1 MKRFALLLPILAL
14 AAAPARAEDPATNAP
29 AAVRRGVFFFPD
41 GIAVFRGGL
50 QAASNSTYSV
60 QGAVLGFADV
70 PRRMDGVQL
79 DLFAAGAECVNGI
92 QIGLGAVGA
101 AGSARGLV
109 AGGMVAAADDM
120 VGIEVAGIF
129 GIAKRLRGVQL
140 AMMFGFAGGVGERL
154 KPLSPEEIERD
165 VPVSWGAM
173 GAFFSTSSV
182 RFRGVQ
188 AAVGASASED
198 MAGLLVGGLGTRA
211 GRLRGVQAG
220 LVFDDADSLEG
231 LQIGLVTCA
240 GRANGVQFGGINTA
254 DELHGLQVGVYN
266 RARGGAGVQ
275 IGLVNGFGPP
285 GDALWLPIVNA
296 HF

>member
-1 MKRFALLLPILAL
+1 MKRRALLFSLLAL
-14 AAAPARAEDPATNAP
+14 ATASAHAEDPATNAP
-29 AAVRRGVFFFPD
+29 AAVRRGVFFVPD
-41 GIAVFRGGL
+41 GVAVFRGGL
-50 QAASNSTYSV
+50 PAASNSTYSV
-60 QGAVLGFADV
+60 QGAVLGFADA

-79 DLFAAGAECVNGI
+79 DLFVAGAECVNGI
-92 QIGLGAVGA
+92 QIGLGAGGT

-109 AGGMVAAADDM
+109 AGGMIAAADDM
-120 VGIEVAGIF
+120 AGIEVAGIF

-154 KPLSPEEIERD
+154 KPISPEEIERD

-173 GAFFSTSSV
+173 GAFFSTRSV

-198 MAGLLVGGLGTRA
+198 MAGLLVGGLGSRA

-220 LVFDDADSLEG
+220 LVFNDADSLEG
-231 LQIGLVTCA
+231 LQIGLVTRA

-254 DELHGLQVGVYN
+254 DELHGLQAGLYN

-275 IGLVNGFGPP
+275 IGLVNGFGPS

-296 HF
+296 RF